1 MAFGKLISK
10 VGKAYKTYKKSVPAK
25 TSLQK
30 NSLAFKRTTD
40 RINQIMRAPAKPKSL
55 GTIPRGRSRDG
66 VESAGVVK
74 GIARAKKVNAIQN
87 AIAGAG
93 LVGILGGAIYGGG
106 NKTSKPTATTPSVTT
121 PKKKPSTPIRKTP
134 KTNKPAAGLKKATP
148 KTAKKKPAK
157 KTVKM
162 ANVKTVKS
170 RTGGSGKTQVP
181 VGSSVIRNRDGSIK
195 KVNKPTGKAPRS
207 KYARMTRAEIMRLG
221 GVEKRNYKKWKASQ
235 GK

>member
-10 VGKAYKTYKKSVPAK
+10 GLKAYKTYKKSVPAN
-25 TSLQK
+25 TSL
-30 NSLAFKRTTD
+30 KRTTD
-40 RINQIMRAPAKPKSL
+40 RINQIMKAPAKPKSL
-55 GTIPRGRSRDG
+55 GTIPKGRSRDG

-74 GIARAKKVNAIQN
+74 SIARSKKVNAIQN

-93 LVGILGGAIYGGG
+93 LAGILGGAIYGGG
-106 NKTSKPTATTPSVTT
+106 NKTSKPTPTAPTA
-121 PKKKPSTPIRKTP
+121 KKKPSTPIRKAP
-134 KTNKPAAGLKKATP
+134 KINKPAAGLKKATP

-157 KTVKM
+157 KTVRM
-162 ANVKTVKS
+162 ANVKTVKG

>member
-1 MAFGKLISK
+1 MAFGKLIST
-10 VGKAYKTYKKSVPAK
+10 VGKAYKTYKKSVPAN
-25 TSLQK
+25 TAL
-30 NSLAFKRTTD
+30 KRTTD
-40 RINQIMRAPAKPKSL
+40 RINQIMKAPAKPKSL
-55 GTIPRGRSRDG
+55 GKIPRGRSRDG

-93 LVGILGGAIYGGG
+93 LAGILGGAIYGGG
-106 NKTSKPTATTPSVTT
+106 NKTSKPTTTSPSVTT
-121 PKKKPSTPIRKTP
+121 PKRKPSAP
-134 KTNKPAAGLKKATP
+134 KTNKPAAGLKKTAP

-157 KTVKM
+157 KAVKM
-162 ANVKTVKS
+162 TNVKTVKS

-195 KVNKPTGKAPRS
+195 KVKKPTGKAPRS

>member
-1 MAFGKLISK
+1 
-10 VGKAYKTYKKSVPAK
+10 
-25 TSLQK
+25 
-30 NSLAFKRTTD
+30 
-40 RINQIMRAPAKPKSL
+40 
-55 GTIPRGRSRDG
+55 

-93 LVGILGGAIYGGG
+93 LAGILGGAIYGGG
-106 NKTSKPTATTPSVTT
+106 NKPKKTTPVVPSA
-121 PKKKPSTPIRKTP
+121 KKKPSTPSRHTSKIP
-134 KTNKPAAGLKKATP
+134 KPPAGLKKATRP
-148 KTAKKKPAK
+148 KAKKAPVKKP
-157 KTVKM
+157 VKM

-170 RTGGSGKTQVP
+170 KTGGSGKTQVP